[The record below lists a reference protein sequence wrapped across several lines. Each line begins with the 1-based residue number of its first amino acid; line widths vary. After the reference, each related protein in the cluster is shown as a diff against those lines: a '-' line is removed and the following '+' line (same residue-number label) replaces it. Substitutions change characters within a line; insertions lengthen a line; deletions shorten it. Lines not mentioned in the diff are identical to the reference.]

1 MKRLL
6 FLVTGIL
13 ALSVGAMYFGYAARN
28 FAGMLLSVALTLVAV
43 AVLIRP
49 LRTAMTVLVSM
60 MVALSLA
67 EVALSLVLTPES
79 AKATM
84 DPTTDYV
91 KHYWSHTDIG
101 ALPRPGKH
109 TTRKIAPD
117 GSEIYSTSY
126 TIGDDGFRVTPGN
139 PLGSKK
145 RVNFLGCSHTFGEGL
160 GDDQTL
166 PAQVQ
171 KLLPDVSV
179 RNFGI
184 HGYGM
189 HQALALMQSQRDMAG
204 QVNVAVTV
212 PWHAERSACVPA
224 FALGSPRY
232 VLQAD
237 GSVLRDGVCGGIAYY
252 PLARILS
259 LSKVYGLAKT
269 ALQSPQ
275 TQDAQIDLY
284 LGLLREMAKLSAS
297 RQQVLKVAFFK
308 ADSAW
313 FTGSFTNEKVSAAI
327 KAMNVDVV
335 DLTLSDKAQ
344 YRSLKL
350 ILHPLDEHAS
360 ALANQIT
367 GPIVAK
373 SLAEAFEPH
382 ASK

>member
-6 FLVTGIL
+6 LWFAGLL
-13 ALSVGAMYFGYAARN
+13 ALSAGVLYLGYSARN
-28 FAGMLLSVALTLVAV
+28 FAGMLTGLALGLISL

-49 LRTAMTVLVSM
+49 LRTAITVLVSLM
-60 MVALSLA
+60 LAVSLA
-67 EVALSLVLTPES
+67 EAALALLPGPES
-79 AKATM
+79 AQTTL

-109 TTRKIAPD
+109 STRKLAPD
-117 GSEIYSTSY
+117 GVEIYATNY
-126 TIGDDGFRVTPGN
+126 TIGEDGFRVTPGN
-139 PLGSKK
+139 PVASKK

-171 KLLPDVSV
+171 KLLPDVMV

-189 HQALALMQSQRDMAG
+189 HQALALMQSQRDMSG

-212 PWHAERSACVPA
+212 PWHSERSACQTA
-224 FALGSPRY
+224 YSLGSPRY

-237 GSVLRDGVCGGIAYY
+237 GGVVRDGVCGGIAYY

-259 LSKVYGLAKT
+259 LSKVYSLATT
-269 ALQSPQ
+269 ALQTQQS
-275 TQDAQIDLY
+275 QDADIDLY
-284 LGLLREMAKLSAS
+284 LGILREMAKLSAS
-297 RQQVLKVAFFK
+297 RQQVLKIGFFK
-308 ADSAW
+308 AKPAW
-313 FTGSFTNEKVSAAI
+313 FAGTYTNEKVLDAI
-327 KAMNVDVV
+327 KAMNLDVIDVD
-335 DLTLSDKAQ
+335 LSDKAQ
-344 YRSLKL
+344 YRDLKL

-360 ALANQIT
+360 AVANEIT
-367 GPIVAK
+367 APLVAASVAK
-373 SLAEAFEPH
+373 LLDMRTP
-382 ASK
+382 